1 MSGFESKVRV
11 GGVCVGV
18 WGRQG
23 WNLEWG
29 ASSVC
34 LCVICEGANS
44 VRVPVLAGLG
54 RERTNGFASHGSPCS
69 SWRQAGGIA
78 PVTC

>member
-1 MSGFESKVRV
+1 MRV

-54 RERTNGFASHGSPCS
+54 IGKEPMALLPMAALVA
-69 SWRQAGGIA
+69 AGGRR
-78 PVTC
+78 VESLL